1 MTRAALGALL
11 ALTLALDGCGRYGP
25 PERIRKPAEPARS
38 EAKPS
43 GDSADVPA
51 SPEGAQRG
59 EAERSPAGEPSG
71 DSAEQPAE
79 PTAPAPSA
87 VEETEE
93 TQE

>member
-43 GDSADVPA
+43 KVEELVAKVTPD
-51 SPEGAQRG
+51 
-59 EAERSPAGEPSG
+59 
-71 DSAEQPAE
+71 
-79 PTAPAPSA
+79 A
-87 VEETEE
+87 VEKLALRSGARVFAILKAHAIRRLA
-93 TQE
+93 